1 MRRLILAS
9 LGLAALTTTPLPASA
24 DTFKTQ
30 RCINMGNALDAPN
43 EGVWGH
49 TIEAKSFRLIKQAG
63 FDTVRI
69 PVRWSAHT
77 GGSPDYPID
86 EPFFRR
92 VTDVINQALAND
104 LQVILN
110 VHHFDGL
117 NENPEANR
125 AKFLALWDQ
134 IASRYKDLPD
144 SVYFEI
150 VNEPNANFKG
160 DLMRAVV
167 TEAFWQIRETN
178 PTRILMMG
186 GDNWSGINSLP
197 SIPTIDD
204 PNQVHTFHYYDP
216 FPFTHQK
223 ASWTDLKNSGTVQW
237 GSRADKDELANAADK
252 ARRAQADL
260 GFPVFLGEVGA
271 YEKAPYED
279 VVQYTDATTKAFEE
293 AGISWCVWNF
303 TATFPF
309 YDSGASRWDGRKL
322 AALGLSPN
330 GALVKTPPPFK
341 PRARNPKTSASAP
354 KNDLGRAI
362 DELRR
367 ELGTNGALMMAPDAD
382 TLTSYGEIEAN
393 VVNDRGVPGGRALD
407 ITVPRASQN
416 PWDGGVSGGLTEDI
430 KKGDTLVM
438 AFWAKGIEGPGEIT
452 NVGLQMNTAPYA
464 AIDQLIAV
472 NLEPTWQPY
481 AVFVTADQDYSAGDA
496 GYTFHLTSAKQKL
509 RIGPVVVFNTG

>member
-1 MRRLILAS
+1 MKRLALAS
-9 LGLAALTTTPLPASA
+9 LGLAALASLPLSASA
-24 DTFKTQ
+24 DTFNTQ

-49 TIEAKSFRLIKQAG
+49 TIETKSFRLIKEAG

-77 GGSPDYPID
+77 GGSPDYLIN

-104 LQVILN
+104 LQLILN
-110 VHHFDGL
+110 VHHFEAL
-117 NENPEANR
+117 NEDPDGNR

-150 VNEPNANFKG
+150 VNEPNAHFKG
-160 DLMRAVV
+160 DLMRAIV

-216 FPFTHQK
+216 FKFTHQK
-223 ASWTDLKNSGTVQW
+223 ASWTDLENSGTVRW
-237 GSRADKDELANAADK
+237 GSPADKDELTQAAAK

-260 GFPVFLGEVGA
+260 GFPVFLGETGA

-279 VVQYTDATTKAFEE
+279 VVQYTDATRKAFEE

-309 YDSGASRWDGRKL
+309 YDSTSSRWDGRKL

-330 GALVKTPPPFK
+330 GALIETPPPK
-341 PRARNPKTSASAP
+341 PRADTKTNSL
-354 KNDLGRAI
+354 DRTI

-367 ELGTNGALMMAPDAD
+367 ELGTDGALMMAPEAD
-382 TLTSYGEIEAN
+382 NLTSYGEIEAN
-393 VVNDRGVPGGRALD
+393 VVNDDGVPGGRALD
-407 ITVPRASQN
+407 IIVPRAGQN
-416 PWDGGVSGGLTEDI
+416 PWDGGVSGGLTADI

-438 AFWAKGIEGPGEIT
+438 AFWAKSIEGPGEIA
-452 NVGLQMNTAPYA
+452 NVGLQMNAAPYT
-464 AIDQLIAV
+464 AIDQLMSV
-472 NLEPTWQPY
+472 NIEPTWQPY

-509 RIGPVVVFNTG
+509 RVGPVVVFNMG